1 MSFVS
6 VLIALLLEQARP
18 IQPGNW
24 IHSMSRMWIRWVGH
38 SFDAGQASHSWLI
51 WSLAVLLPAGVAT
64 AVHWALMSLV
74 GWPLA
79 LMWNVTVLY
88 VTLGFRQFSFHF
100 TRIRDALEQGDHAT
114 AVKLLAQWRRRES
127 ADLPKGE
134 MVRHVIEFSVIA
146 AHRHVFGVIVWFSLL
161 AAMGLGP
168 AGAIIYRLSEFVGR
182 YWQHPG
188 VTPLQPV
195 SAALQQSARTAW
207 YGADW
212 LPARLTAL
220 GFAMVGSFEEAID
233 GWRRHEASGIS
244 DNDGVIL
251 AATAGAVGLPLGR
264 TGSSAV
270 PEEQLSSAHLTV
282 VVGLV
287 WRTVVMWVVLLALL
301 TLSRFLG

>member
-6 VLIALLLEQARP
+6 VLMALLLEQARP

-38 SFDAGQASHSWLI
+38 SFDAGHSRHSWLI

-64 AVHWALMSLV
+64 AVHWALMGLA

-79 LMWNVTVLY
+79 LIWNVTVLY
-88 VTLGFRQFSFHF
+88 LTLGFRQFSFHF
-100 TRIRDALEQGDHAT
+100 TRIRDALEQGDHVT
-114 AVKLLAQWRRRES
+114 ALKLLAQWRRSDS

-161 AAMGLGP
+161 AALGLGP

-188 VTPLQPV
+188 VTQLQPV
-195 SAALQQSARTAW
+195 SAALQQSARSAW
-207 YGADW
+207 YAADW

-233 GWRRHEASGIS
+233 GWRRHEAAGCS

-264 TGSSAV
+264 AGSSDV
-270 PEEQLSSAHLTV
+270 SEEQLSSAHLTV